1 MRLIMK
7 RFNKAAPILLLSCV
21 ALFSCV
27 DEPVQIEEENL
38 VYQIPQTNKVLTRST
53 SQETYETLPNP
64 YALDVM
70 QQVYDI
76 YSESPV
82 TLQPTDLYVKF
93 MPKDSLELHTL
104 KYECDLEL
112 FDYPLD
118 IELAEGEEYI
128 NYDLPETDLVWLY
141 TTVSPDYVFPQ
152 GISYEILEEC
162 YIPEDG
168 ETVGIPTK
176 GGEVYVEDAAF
187 QLVGYNESAPIETR
201 SLATPCGTLSVH
213 DNDNNS
219 DEPIKG
225 VKVRCHRLVK
235 WATAYTDESGNYTMN
250 KSFRYKPYYDVV
262 FDNIKGFDIWT
273 FGGTIGCARYSMG
286 KQERSGFSCDID
298 TVNVAW
304 DWAVINNSAYEYYRM
319 CETIGIKKPPTDL
332 KILNW
337 NNRFGSSAGMIRRI
351 EDAIGFNSNLDI
363 LNFYINFGLGLSIN
377 SALLIEVFR
386 FVIPDIT
393 INTSNHKYAR
403 IYQVVNH
410 ELAHSSHFSQ
420 VGSEYWSKYIS
431 YIITYGAYGDGSGMN
446 SQLCGIGEMWGNYI
460 GYKQGRNRYD
470 ASKLKPMVTID
481 KWIYPQIFW
490 RLDSEDVLSAKQ
502 IYNCLASDVD
512 TYDEL
517 VEKMYLLSPD
527 KATQIERI
535 LKDYSHFNYSVPVPD
550 PVPDTIVNDV
560 VYSSSDEI
568 TGDRISIQNVTVS
581 NGASL
586 TINAGVSVRIWEPF
600 VVERGSSLLITKGN

>member
-1 MRLIMK
+1 MK

-176 GGEVYVEDAAF
+176 AGEEIYVEDAAF
-187 QLVGYNESAPIETR
+187 ALVGYNETASVDTR
-201 SLATPCGTLSVH
+201 SVATPSGTIQVY
-213 DNDNNS
+213 DNDNKVY
-219 DEPIKG
+219 EPVRG
-225 VKVRCHRLVK
+225 VKVRCHRLMK
-235 WATAYTDESGNYTMN
+235 WGTAFTNENGTYTMN
-250 KSFRYKPYYDVV
+250 KSFRFEPRCEII
-262 FDNIKGFDIWT
+262 FDNVKGFDIWR
-273 FGGTIGCARYSMG
+273 FGGTIGCARHTMAEEEREGYSY
-286 KQERSGFSCDID
+286 DID
-298 TVNVAW
+298 SDCVAW
-304 DWAVINNSAYEYYRM
+304 DWAVINNSAYEYYKM
-319 CETIGIKKPPTDL
+319 CKTAGITTPPTNL

-337 NNRFGSSAGMIRRI
+337 NNRFGSSAPMLRRI
-351 EDAIGFNSNLDI
+351 ENYGELG
-363 LNFYINFGLGLSIN
+363 LINFFIN
-377 SALLIEVFR
+377 TTFGVNLNASQILETFR
-386 FVIPDIT
+386 VVIPDVT
-393 INTSNHKYAR
+393 INTSIKSYAA
-403 IYQVVNH
+403 IYNLVNH
-410 ELAHSSHFSQ
+410 ELAHASHFTT
-420 VGSEYWSKYIS
+420 VGTSYWTRYINH
-431 YIITYGAYGDGSGMN
+431 IIQNWGYGYGSGEN
-446 SQLCGIGEMWGNYI
+446 AQLCAIGEMWGYYMGHARTRKKYPSAPDKI
-460 GYKQGRNRYD
+460 GSING
-470 ASKLKPMVTID
+470 
-481 KWIYPQIFW
+481 WIYPQKLWIIDS
-490 RLDSEDVLSAKQ
+490 LDILLPKQ
-502 IYNCLASDVD
+502 IFDCLTPAVD
-512 TYDEL
+512 TIDEL
-517 VEKMYLLSPD
+517 VEKMYTLYPD
-527 KATQIERI
+527 KALQISAI
-535 LKDYSHFNYSVPVPD
+535 LSDNPSLNHSVKIPGY
-550 PVPDTIVNDV
+550 DTIIYGEE
-560 VYSSSDEI
+560 YSSSVVA
-568 TGDRISIQNVTVS
+568 TGDRIAIQDVTVS
-581 NGASL
+581 NGATL
-586 TINAGVSVRIWEPF
+586 TVNAGTSVTIIEPF
-600 VVERGSSLLITKGN
+600 VVESGSSLIITKGN

>member
-1 MRLIMK
+1 MK

-53 SQETYETLPNP
+53 SLETYETLPNP

-104 KYECDLEL
+104 KYDCDLEL

-176 GGEVYVEDAAF
+176 AGEVNVEDAAF
-187 QLVGYNESAPIETR
+187 ALVGYDEIPSIDTR
-201 SLATPCGTLSVH
+201 SVVRPSGTFTVEDNTYNLSV
-213 DNDNNS
+213 
-219 DEPIKG
+219 PLKG

-235 WATAYTDESGNYTMN
+235 WAKAYTDENGKYSVD
-250 KSFRYKPYYDVV
+250 KSFRYKPYYEIV
-262 FDNIKGFDIWT
+262 FDNVKGFDVWR
-273 FGGTIGCARYSMG
+273 FGGGIGCAKHPLHKR
-286 KQERSGFSCDID
+286 EREGYTCEITTDSIS
-298 TVNVAW
+298 W
-304 DWAVINNSAYEYYRM
+304 EWAVINNSAYEYYQM
-319 CETIGIKKPPTDL
+319 CETGGIAKPPIDL
-332 KILNW
+332 KILNF
-337 NNRFGSSAGMIRRI
+337 RYGSSAPMIRRI
-351 EDAIGFNSNLDI
+351 QKPNERELIDFYVNKYIYENFGIDINLDVSLI
-363 LNFYINFGLGLSIN
+363 HETIN
-377 SALLIEVFR
+377 SVL
-386 FVIPDIT
+386 PDIT
-393 INTSNHKYAR
+393 INTSGLSYAG
-403 IYQVVNH
+403 IYNVVNH
-410 ELAHSSHFSQ
+410 ELAHASHFSV
-420 VGSEYWSKYIS
+420 VGTSYWTRYVNH
-431 YIITYGAYGDGSGMN
+431 IIQNGGYGNGAGID
-446 SQLCGIGEMWGNYI
+446 SQLCAVGEMWGYYM
-460 GYKQGRNRYD
+460 GYARTKRRYPSIERGVKSVD
-470 ASKLKPMVTID
+470 E
-481 KWIYPQIFW
+481 WIYPQKFWTIDSLDILLPFQIF
-490 RLDSEDVLSAKQ
+490 DCLSPE
-502 IYNCLASDVD
+502 VD

-517 VEKMYLLSPD
+517 VDRIYTLYPD
-527 KATQIERI
+527 KVLQIEAI
-535 LKDYSHFNYSVPVPD
+535 LNDHPPLNHSVRVPGY
-550 PVPDTIVNDV
+550 DTVISNI
-560 VYSSSDEI
+560 VYSCPFDI
-568 TGDRISIQNVTVS
+568 KGDRIAIQNASVS
-581 NGASL
+581 NGATLTIEAETSVTIIGPFVVEKEASL
-586 TINAGVSVRIWEPF
+586 TIN
-600 VVERGSSLLITKGN
+600 LGNYE